1 VTRRIPRNRAQRRLD
16 RPARKRYATRTLT
29 VEVHGDRPL
38 PLADPPVCRGRLY
51 LPAGAEDP
59 PAVVLAP
66 ELGADAAVGLPAFA
80 ERLAAAG
87 YAAFRF
93 DYRGFGASDGDDRL
107 VAPARQ
113 RADLAAAL
121 DRMDGVDDVGDG
133 RVAMGPGLGGN
144 HALAVAADR
153 GDVDA
158 AVALTPIADGRAF
171 LRRRGIE
178 LFLRTAAA
186 GVRDAVGH
194 RVGLGREVP
203 VVGDPDS
210 SAAIA
215 APGAKRAYLDLVDRD
230 GDWRNAAPA
239 RSLVAL
245 AREEAVPDPESLRTP
260 ALLLAGETDELVPAD
275 AVADLADRLPRGT
288 LVRMPADHWSVYAAD
303 FEPVVGHVLAF
314 LTDALDASGTGAHGA
329 AGDGETRPAAPA
341 RD

>member
-1 VTRRIPRNRAQRRLD
+1 MTRRIPRNRAQRRLD
-16 RPARKRYATRTLT
+16 RPARERYATRTLT
-29 VEVHGDRPL
+29 VEVHDDHPL

-51 LPAGAEDP
+51 LPAEADDP

-93 DYRGFGASDGDDRL
+93 DYRGWGASDGDDRL

-133 RVAMGPGLGGN
+133 RVAMGPGLGGG

-153 GDVDA
+153 PDVDA

-171 LRRRGIE
+171 LRRRGVKR
-178 LFLRTAAA
+178 FLRTAAA

-203 VVGDPDS
+203 IVGGPGS
-210 SAAIA
+210 SAPMA
-215 APGAKRAYLDLVDRD
+215 AAGAKRAYLDLVDRD
-230 GDWRNAAPA
+230 GDWRNATPA

-245 AREEAVPDPESLRTP
+245 ARDEAVPDPEALRTP
-260 ALLLAGETDELVPAD
+260 ALLLAGETDDLVPAD

-314 LTDALDASGTGAHGA
+314 LTDALEAPGAGPG
-329 AGDGETRPAAPA
+329 GDGPDGPTPRGAPS